1 MTIWE
6 KEIGYSAIPLC
17 DWSRTVQR
25 LESSRLSTTLK
36 IIIIGYRLILIFFW
50 NAFHVIKKW
59 GKRNLKTLNQNPF
72 LRPLAWNWWTE
83 INAYKVLSETKSQKK
98 KKGTN
103 STGIMAPTGLEFTPP
118 DDAYFLQLSNFH
130 NRRFVSW
137 WFLSWDSISLLV
149 WSFNISLLPL
159 PLPFSLIG

>member
-98 KKGTN
+98 KREQILLGSWPPLGLN
-103 STGIMAPTGLEFTPP
+103 SLHRMMPIFFNYQTFTIVVLCHGGFYLEI
-118 DDAYFLQLSNFH
+118 AYLCLFEVLTSLSY
-130 NRRFVSW
+130 
-137 WFLSWDSISLLV
+137 
-149 WSFNISLLPL
+149 
-159 PLPFSLIG
+159 PFPFPSP